1 MKYMGSKLSML
12 QNGLGTLIRSRAR
25 SAERV
30 VDLFS
35 GSAAVSWFV
44 AEHTKTPVLANDL
57 QEFASVLARAV
68 IGRTK
73 PLDPASAGAQWFV
86 AANTQIWNSPAWYEA
101 KALERSKGPTK
112 ELVAACREFCKSKP
126 EIGVI
131 WGAYG
136 GHYFSPSQAL
146 AIDALRSG
154 LPTSE
159 PARSVC
165 LASVII
171 AASKCAA
178 APGHT
183 AQPLSADARS
193 GQKSIRDA
201 WKHDPVLVTLRVLHE
216 LCARFSKV
224 AGEAVTLDA
233 MGLAK
238 NLKPGDLAIVDP
250 PYSDV
255 QYSRF
260 YHVLE
265 TIARGSCGDVQGRG
279 RYPAVELRPQSRF
292 SKRSESEQAMRDLL
306 GSLSEAGASV
316 IVTFPRDE
324 CSNGLSGEVIATMA
338 QENFR
343 VCSKL
348 VTGRFS
354 TLGGDNTTRKARVN
368 SEELILSLRP
378 KRRGLSSRTA

>member
-1 MKYMGSKLSML
+1 
-12 QNGLGTLIRSRAR
+12 
-25 SAERV
+25 
-30 VDLFS
+30 
-35 GSAAVSWFV
+35 
-44 AEHTKTPVLANDL
+44 
-57 QEFASVLARAV
+57 
-68 IGRTK
+68 
-73 PLDPASAGAQWFV
+73 
-86 AANTQIWNSPAWYEA
+86 
-101 KALERSKGPTK
+101 
-112 ELVAACREFCKSKP
+112 
-126 EIGVI
+126 
-131 WGAYG
+131 
-136 GHYFSPSQAL
+136 
-146 AIDALRSG
+146 
-154 LPTSE
+154 
-159 PARSVC
+159 
-165 LASVII
+165 
-171 AASKCAA
+171 
-178 APGHT
+178 
-183 AQPLSADARS
+183 
-193 GQKSIRDA
+193 
-201 WKHDPVLVTLRVLHE
+201 
-216 LCARFSKV
+216 
-224 AGEAVTLDA
+224 

>member
-1 MKYMGSKLSML
+1 VKYMGSKLSML
-12 QNGLGTLIRSRAR
+12 QNGLGPLIRSRAR
-25 SAERV
+25 SVERV

-35 GSAAVSWFV
+35 GSGAVSWFV
-44 AEHTKTPVLANDL
+44 AENTRTPVLANDL

-68 IGRTK
+68 IGRTG
-73 PLDPASAGAQWFV
+73 PLDPASVGAAWFV
-86 AANTQIWNSPAWYEA
+86 AANAQIWNTLIWYEA
-101 KALERSKGPTK
+101 KALERSAGPTK
-112 ELVAACREFCKSKP
+112 QLVAACRKLCESKP
-126 EIGVI
+126 DVGTI

-146 AIDALRSG
+146 AIDALRNT
-154 LPTSE
+154 LPISE

-183 AQPLSADARS
+183 AQPLSADAPS

-224 AGEAVTLDA
+224 AGQTLTEDAVH
-233 MGLAK
+233 LAK
-238 NLKPGDLAIVDP
+238 NLGPGDLAIVDP

-265 TIARGSCGDVQGRG
+265 TIAKGSCGDVEGRG
-279 RYPAVELRPQSRF
+279 RYPAVQLRPQSKF
-292 SKRSESEQAMRDLL
+292 SRRSESEQAMRDLL

-316 IVTFPRDE
+316 IVTFPREE
-324 CSNGLSGEVIATMA
+324 CSNGLSGEAIEAMA
-338 QENFR
+338 LENFR
-343 VCSKL
+343 VCSQL

-354 TLGGDNTTRKARVN
+354 TLGGDNTSRKARVN